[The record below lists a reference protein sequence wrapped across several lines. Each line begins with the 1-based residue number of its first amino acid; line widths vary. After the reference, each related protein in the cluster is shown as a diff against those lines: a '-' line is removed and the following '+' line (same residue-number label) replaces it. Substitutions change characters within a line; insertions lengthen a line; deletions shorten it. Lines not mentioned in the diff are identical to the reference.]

1 MKWPLADAKN
11 RLSELIDLALS
22 AGPQFISRRGHDVA
36 VVLAIA
42 DYEQL
47 SAQRK
52 PFGAFLLDAP
62 AAPPEPKPL
71 DLSEKVKRIPG
82 LIL

>member
-11 RLSELIDLALS
+11 KLSELIDLTIS
-22 AGPQFISRRGHDVA
+22 SGPQFISRRGSDVA
-36 VVLAIA
+36 VVLSIPH
-42 DYEQL
+42 YEQL

-52 PFGAFLLDAP
+52 PFSDFLLH
-62 AAPPEPKPL
+62 PPSAPKPAE
-71 DLSEKVKRIPG
+71 DLVEKVRRIPG

>member
-11 RLSELIDLALS
+11 KLSELVDLAAS
-22 AGPQFISRRGHDVA
+22 SGPQFISRRGADVA
-36 VVLAIA
+36 VLLSIP
-42 DYEQL
+42 DFERL

-52 PFGAFLLDAP
+52 PFPDFLLHPP
-62 AAPPEPKPL
+62 AASKPL
-71 DLSEKVKRIPG
+71 DLAEKVRILSD